1 MYQQPHIKRIITT
14 DLKAWKRKYFT
25 MNELL
30 RLFWLPL
37 KISMKLSMFISI
49 INHIRINDLEDT
61 ATITLDTFKTIEVV
75 YKNGEILPE

>member
-1 MYQQPHIKRIITT
+1 
-14 DLKAWKRKYFT
+14 

-49 INHIRINDLEDT
+49 INHIRINDLEDM

>member
-1 MYQQPHIKRIITT
+1 
-14 DLKAWKRKYFT
+14 
-25 MNELL
+25 
-30 RLFWLPL
+30 
-37 KISMKLSMFISI
+37 MFISI